1 MLRLPALSRLVT
13 AAGSYP
19 LKHASSRALYEYWN
33 CLRAGRA
40 APERGQ
46 LDPSAIRSILSD
58 ILMIEIG
65 GPERFT
71 VRLAGTRICS
81 LMGRELKNRP
91 FMEAFVP
98 GDWPEMLRVLD
109 EVAKTST
116 PMVGGLIGETTDKR
130 LLELELLLL
139 PLRHHG
145 RTEAR
150 MLGSFAALT
159 FPYWATLTPLVCLR
173 IASSRVIEAIE
184 TLASGGPGTSDA
196 RLRAMRHLRVL
207 RGGRA

>member
-1 MLRLPALSRLVT
+1 MLRLPALSRLAI
-13 AAGSYP
+13 AARSHP

-33 CLRAGRA
+33 RLRAARA

-46 LDPSAIRSILSD
+46 LEPGAIRSILSD

-81 LMGRELKNRP
+81 LMGRELKGR
-91 FMEAFVP
+91 AFTDAFAP
-98 GDWPEMLRVLD
+98 GDRPEMLRVLD

-116 PMVGGLIGETTDKR
+116 PMVGGLVGESADKR

-139 PLRHHG
+139 PLRHRG

-150 MLGSFAALT
+150 MLGSLAALT

-184 TLASGGPGTSDA
+184 ALALGKPGMPDP
-196 RLRAMRHLRVL
+196 RLRAVGHLRVL
-207 RGGRA
+207 PGGRA